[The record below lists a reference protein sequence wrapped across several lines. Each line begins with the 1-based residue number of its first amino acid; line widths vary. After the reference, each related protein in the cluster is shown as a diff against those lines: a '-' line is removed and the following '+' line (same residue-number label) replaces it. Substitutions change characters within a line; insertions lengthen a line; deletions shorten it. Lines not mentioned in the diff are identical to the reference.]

1 MKNKFSNII
10 KFLPIYFRAM
20 RDKNTPKLAKILGL
34 LAIFYAIMPAD
45 MINDMIPFLGILDD
59 AIVLPFLVYLTSKMI
74 PKSVMEKE
82 KIQYMDQKN

>member
-34 LAIFYAIMPAD
+34 LAIFYAIIPAD

>member
-59 AIVLPFLVYLTSKMI
+59 AIVLPFLIYLTSKMI

>member
-1 MKNKFSNII
+1 MKNKFSNIM

-34 LAIFYAIMPAD
+34 LAIFYAIIPAD

-59 AIVLPFLVYLTSKMI
+59 AIVLPFLIYLTSKMI

>member
-10 KFLPIYFRAM
+10 KFLPVYFRAM
-20 RDKNTPKLAKILGL
+20 RDKSTPKLAKILGL
-34 LAIFYAIMPAD
+34 LAIFYAIIPAD

-59 AIVLPFLVYLTSKMI
+59 AIVLPFLIYLTSKMI

>member
-1 MKNKFSNII
+1 MKNKFSNIM
-10 KFLPIYFRAM
+10 KFLPIYFMAM

-34 LAIFYAIMPAD
+34 LAIFYAIIPAD

-59 AIVLPFLVYLTSKMI
+59 AIVLPFLIYLTSKMI